1 MRTSHIHN
9 AFVTQHIAQHTTRT
23 SHNTHIT
30 QPNTTRTS
38 HNHTHH
44 TTTHIT
50 QPHTSH
56 TSHNHTHHT
65 TTHTHNLTQPHT
77 SYDNHTHIQPSQ
89 TADLVNADASEEEK
103 VRAMIKQ
110 SGEGFDPSQYA
121 MG

>member
-1 MRTSHIHN
+1 MHL
-9 AFVTQHIAQHTTRT
+9 
-23 SHNTHIT
+23 SHNTLPNIPPVHQTTTHIT
-30 QPNTTRTS
+30 

-44 TTTHIT
+44 TTTH
-50 QPHTSH
+50 
-56 TSHNHTHHT
+56 HTHHT
-65 TTHTHNLTQPHT
+65 TTHNHTHHTQPHTLHNHTQPHT
-77 SYDNHTHIQPSQ
+77 SRDNYTHIQPSQ